1 MGRRTQVR
9 NTVKAVA
16 IGALAVGVALSAAC
30 TKNTGGGDTG
40 KEHKAAEFVVDF
52 KGETPT
58 PAPEVEGAKKGGTI
72 TILQDGDFEHL
83 DPGQIYVSNALSYS
97 QLFHR
102 TLTGYIETPKEGEPL
117 KLVGDLATNAGETTD
132 GGKTWKY
139 TLRDGVKYD
148 DGTAITTKD
157 IAYSVSRAFGPLG
170 AQGPQYIQAALDK
183 NYGKDGGYT
192 GPTADKPYAPGI
204 STPDDKTIVF
214 TFDAPHAELPYLLA
228 FPTSTPIPAAKDTK
242 EKYDHDFISSGPY
255 KTKEYVAGTKLVL
268 EKNPNWDPKTDPIR
282 HQYVDQ
288 FVVDMTADAKAQTDR
303 LSAASGP
310 DAAGVM
316 VDNVPPDQIPTVK
329 ANAELMKRV
338 ATGPNQYQY
347 YININTTRV
356 TDVDVR
362 RALNYAFDRD
372 AYLKAVGGYDIA
384 DPGTTILSPVVP
396 GFKKFDV
403 YPSLPDNHG
412 DVEKAK
418 KLLEGKT
425 VPKLTWCSSNTPT
438 NQTVA
443 AVVVESFKRAG
454 FDITMKFIERS
465 AYYTTVGVKGVDCD
479 LITSAW
485 GQDWPD
491 GESTLGV
498 LMDGTKIVAEGN
510 NNYSY
515 FSADD
520 VNAKIKEL
528 REMVDRGAAAEQ
540 YGDLDKMIMEKY
552 APVVPLRSGR
562 NFSVYGPNVGGTFVN
577 QFSQFDVLGAFV
589 KS

>member
-1 MGRRTQVR
+1 MR

-30 TKNTGGGDTG
+30 TKTESGGSGTGPA
-40 KEHKAAEFVVDF
+40 KAADFVIDF

-58 PAPEVEGAKKGGTI
+58 PAPEVDGAKKGGTI
-72 TILQDGDFEHL
+72 TVLQDGDFEHL
-83 DPGQIYVSNALSYS
+83 DPGMIYVSNALSYS

-102 TLTGYIETPKEGEPL
+102 TLTGYIETGKDGDPL

-148 DGTAITTKD
+148 DGTAITSKD
-157 IAYSVSRAFGPLG
+157 IAYAISRAFGPRG

-192 GPTADKPYAPGI
+192 GPTADKPYAPGV

-214 TFDAPHAELPYLLA
+214 TFDTAHTELPYLLA
-228 FPTSTPIPAAKDTK
+228 FPTSTPIPQAKDTK
-242 EKYDHDFISSGPY
+242 EKYETEFVSSGPY
-255 KTKEYVAGTKLVL
+255 KRKEYVAGTKLVL

-282 HQYVDQ
+282 HQYVDE
-288 FVVDMTADAKAQTDR
+288 FVIDMTADAKAQTDR
-303 LSAASGP
+303 LTAASGN
-310 DAAGVM
+310 DAAAVM
-316 VDNVPPDQIPTVK
+316 IDNVPPDQIPTVK
-329 ANAELMKRV
+329 GNAELMKRV
-338 ATGPNQYQY
+338 STGPNQYVY
-347 YININTTRV
+347 YLNINTTRI

-384 DPGTTILSPVVP
+384 DPASTIMSPVVP
-396 GFKKFDV
+396 GYNKFDI

-425 VPKLTWCSSNTPT
+425 VPKLTYCTSNTAV

-443 AVVVESFKRAG
+443 AVIVESFKRAG
-454 FDITMKFIERS
+454 FDITTKFIERA
-465 AYYTTVGVKGVDCD
+465 AYYTTIGVKGVDCD
-479 LITSAW
+479 IMSSAW
-485 GQDWPD
+485 GQDFPD

-520 VNAKIKEL
+520 VNAKLAEL
-528 REMVDRGAAAEQ
+528 RAMTDRGAAATQ
-540 YGDLDKMIMEKY
+540 YGELDKLIMEKY
-552 APVVPLRSGR
+552 APVVPLRYGR
-562 NFSVYGPNVGGTFVN
+562 NFSIYGPNIGGTFVN
-577 QFSQFDVLGAFV
+577 QFSQFDVLGAYV
-589 KS
+589 K